1 MLNYSIAE
9 LRIQNLYANK
19 TILYMTQMAKEDK
32 GKYGIVEFTYKFNI
46 DGTTVDVTT
55 YGNAYKYDE
64 A

>member
-1 MLNYSIAE
+1 
-9 LRIQNLYANK
+9 
-19 TILYMTQMAKEDK
+19 MTQMAKEDK